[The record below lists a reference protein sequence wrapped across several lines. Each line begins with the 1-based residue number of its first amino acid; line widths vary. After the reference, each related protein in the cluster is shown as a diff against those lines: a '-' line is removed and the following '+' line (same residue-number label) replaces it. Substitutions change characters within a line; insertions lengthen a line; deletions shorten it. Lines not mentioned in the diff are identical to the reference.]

1 MFKNLFLILDY
12 QSRKKLVFLILSN
25 FLIGILEMIS
35 FSSIYIYIKFI
46 LFDELIFENYI
57 LQIYPSFF
65 NLSKFNQTILLSI
78 FIFCLFAFKNLFL
91 IGLLKIEARITEII
105 FFNLKKNISRIF
117 FKIPFQELSF
127 KYTTDE
133 IINILM
139 KDTEK
144 YRFSLTEF
152 VKISRE
158 TIIITCLILLI
169 FLQTPILS
177 LFSIMFFLIISGI
190 IIFYFRPIIK
200 KLGINLRKTDGQLI
214 KKSINIFLSIKII
227 KILRKELFFQKDL
240 KNSLKELEEINKRFY
255 FISYQPKIFFE
266 VITVLLILLMIIFL
280 TFSGSDMK
288 EYTPLVTL
296 IAATFIRMMPSFSLI
311 SSSMN
316 AIKYNEPSARKLQEN
331 LEYLKEFDLSA
342 SEINPDNSIYTENK
356 EKIEIKLSDINYSFK
371 DKEIFKNLNMKIST
385 NSFISIFGKSGAGKS
400 TLLNI
405 ILGLYKPKSGEVLVN
420 DKNINKNINF
430 WFSNVGYVDQETVI
444 LNNYS
449 ILENVAFGDKEPDID
464 LFYSVMKKVN
474 LFDYFMK
481 LPNKENTILTEFGKN
496 LSGGQKQRIG
506 IARALYQR
514 PKVLLLDEP
523 TSALDESNEIEIFEY
538 LRKLKKDMI
547 ILMVTHKIKAK
558 EYSDKS
564 FEIKENKIVEGQ
576 IDR

>member
-1 MFKNLFLILDY
+1 MFKNLILILDHR
-12 QSRKKLVFLILSN
+12 SRKKLVFLILSN

-35 FSSIYIYIKFI
+35 FSSIYIYIKFV
-46 LFDELIFENYI
+46 LFDELIFKNFF

-65 NLSKFNQTILLSI
+65 DLNKFNQTILLSI

-127 KYTTDE
+127 KYTADE

-152 VKISRE
+152 LKISRE

-177 LFSIMFFLIISGI
+177 LFSIIFFLILSCI

-200 KLGINLRKTDGQLI
+200 KLGTSLRKTDGQLI

-240 KNSLKELEEINKRFY
+240 KNSLEELEEINKKFY

-311 SSSMN
+311 SSSIN

-331 LEYLKEFDLSA
+331 LEYLKEFDLSVN
-342 SEINPDNSIYTENK
+342 EITKDDLVNTGDDNLVSAGYK

-371 DKEIFKNLNMKIST
+371 DKDIFKNLNMKIST

-420 DKNINKNINF
+420 DHNIIKNINF

-449 ILENVAFGDKEPDID
+449 ILENV
-464 LFYSVMKKVN
+464 
-474 LFDYFMK
+474 
-481 LPNKENTILTEFGKN
+481 
-496 LSGGQKQRIG
+496 
-506 IARALYQR
+506 
-514 PKVLLLDEP
+514 
-523 TSALDESNEIEIFEY
+523 
-538 LRKLKKDMI
+538 
-547 ILMVTHKIKAK
+547 
-558 EYSDKS
+558 
-564 FEIKENKIVEGQ
+564 
-576 IDR
+576 

>member
-1 MFKNLFLILDY
+1 MLKNLFLILDY

-46 LFDELIFENYI
+46 LFDELIFQNQF

-65 NLSKFNQTILLSI
+65 DLNKLNQTILLSI

-91 IGLLKIEARITEII
+91 IILLKIEARITEII

-117 FKIPFQELSF
+117 FKIPFQELSL

-177 LFSIMFFLIISGI
+177 LFSIMFFLFLSGLI
-190 IIFYFRPIIK
+190 VFYFRPIIK
-200 KLGINLRKTDGQLI
+200 KLGTSLRKTDGQLI

-227 KILRKELFFQKDL
+227 KILRKEFFFQKDL
-240 KNSLKELEEINKRFY
+240 KNSLKELEDINKRFY
-255 FISYQPKIFFE
+255 FISYQPRIFFE

-311 SSSMN
+311 SSSIN
-316 AIKYNEPSARKLQEN
+316 AIKYNEPSARKLKEN
-331 LEYLKEFDLSA
+331 LEYLKQFDLSVDDV
-342 SEINPDNSIYTENK
+342 NPDDSIYTENK
-356 EKIEIKLSDINYSFK
+356 EKIEIMLRDINYSFK
-371 DKEIFKNLNMKIST
+371 DKEIFKNLNIKINT

-420 DKNINKNINF
+420 DYNINKNINF

-449 ILENVAFGDKEPDID
+449 LLENVAFGDKEPDIN

-506 IARALYQR
+506 IARALYQK

-564 FEIKENKIVEGQ
+564 YKIKNYNLIEE
-576 IDR
+576 

>member
-1 MFKNLFLILDY
+1 
-12 QSRKKLVFLILSN
+12 
-25 FLIGILEMIS
+25 
-35 FSSIYIYIKFI
+35 
-46 LFDELIFENYI
+46 
-57 LQIYPSFF
+57 
-65 NLSKFNQTILLSI
+65 
-78 FIFCLFAFKNLFL
+78 
-91 IGLLKIEARITEII
+91 
-105 FFNLKKNISRIF
+105 
-117 FKIPFQELSF
+117 
-127 KYTTDE
+127 
-133 IINILM
+133 M

-152 VKISRE
+152 LKISRE

-177 LFSIMFFLIISGI
+177 LFSIIFFLILSCI

-200 KLGINLRKTDGQLI
+200 KLGTSLRKTDGQLI

-240 KNSLKELEEINKRFY
+240 KNSLEELEEINKKFY

-311 SSSMN
+311 SSSIN

-331 LEYLKEFDLSA
+331 LEYLKEFDLSVN
-342 SEINPDNSIYTENK
+342 EITKDDLVNTGDDNLVSAGYK

-371 DKEIFKNLNMKIST
+371 DKDIFKNLNMKIST

-420 DKNINKNINF
+420 DHNINKNINF

-449 ILENVAFGDKEPDID
+449 ILENVAFGDKEPNID

-474 LFDYFMK
+474 LYDYFMK

-506 IARALYQR
+506 IARALYQK

-538 LRKLKKDMI
+538 LKKLKKDMI
-547 ILMVTHKIKAK
+547 ILMVTHKVKAK

-564 FEIKENKIVEGQ
+564 NVIKDNKIAE
-576 IDR
+576 DR

>member
-1 MFKNLFLILDY
+1 
-12 QSRKKLVFLILSN
+12 
-25 FLIGILEMIS
+25 MIS

-46 LFDELIFENYI
+46 LFDELIFKNFFF
-57 LQIYPSFF
+57 QIYPSFF
-65 NLSKFNQTILLSI
+65 DLSKFNQTILLSI
-78 FIFCLFAFKNLFL
+78 CIFSLFAFKNLFL

-117 FKIPFQELSF
+117 FQMPFQELSF

-133 IINILM
+133 LINILM

-152 VKISRE
+152 IKISRE
-158 TIIITCLILLI
+158 IIVITCLILLI

-177 LFSIMFFLIISGI
+177 LFSIIFFLVLSCI

-200 KLGINLRKTDGQLI
+200 KLGISLRKTDGQLI
-214 KKSINIFLSIKII
+214 KKTIDIFLSIKII
-227 KILRKELFFQKDL
+227 KILRKESFFQKDL
-240 KNSLKELEEINKRFY
+240 KNSLEELEEINKKFH

-280 TFSGSDMK
+280 TFSANDMK

-311 SSSMN
+311 SSSIN

-331 LEYLKEFDLSA
+331 LEYLKKFDLNLN
-342 SEINPDNSIYTENK
+342 EINKDDLVNTGNDDMVCSGNR

-371 DKEIFKNLNMKIST
+371 DKDIFKNLNMKVST
-385 NSFISIFGKSGAGKS
+385 NSFITIFGKSGAGKS

-420 DKNINKNINF
+420 DHNIHKNINF
-430 WFSNVGYVDQETVI
+430 WFSNVGYVDQETII

-449 ILENVAFGDKEPDID
+449 ILENVAFGDKEPNIN
-464 LFYSVMKKVN
+464 LFNSVMKKVN
-474 LFDYFMK
+474 LYDYFVK
-481 LPNKENTILTEFGKN
+481 LPNKEYTILTEFGKN

-506 IARALYQR
+506 IARALYQK

-538 LRKLKKDMI
+538 LKKLKKDMI
-547 ILMVTHKIKAK
+547 ILMATHKIKAK
-558 EYSDKS
+558 KYSDKS
-564 FEIKENKIVEGQ
+564 YEIKENKLAEE
-576 IDR
+576 